1 MKFRGT
7 TRGINVLLETADTVQ
22 HARTQLEE
30 RTGLLGTR
38 VTLELVGPIAGDVL
52 DATLEAVRNAGGTVV
67 SIRPARVQPAEPTG
81 RTEIIARTLRSGA
94 RIEVSGSVIVL
105 GDVNSGVELIAGGDV
120 IVLGAL
126 RGLAHAGAQGREDAI
141 IWAKV
146 FAAPQVRIASALARA
161 PEGSSLSAMRQKDTD
176 MAELARLENGQ
187 IVIEP
192 FRA

>member
-7 TRGINVLLETADTVQ
+7 PGGINILLETADTVQ
-22 HARTQLEE
+22 HAQSLLDE
-30 RTGLLGTR
+30 RVNLLGTK
-38 VTLELVGPIAGDVL
+38 VTLELVGPIAGEVL
-52 DATLEAVRNAGGTVV
+52 EVALGAVQGAGGTVV
-67 SIRPARVQPAEPTG
+67 SIRPARVQPAEPSG
-81 RTEIIARTLRSGA
+81 RTEIIARTLRSGT
-94 RIEVSGSVIVL
+94 RLEVPGSVIVL

-126 RGLAHAGAQGREDAI
+126 RGLAHAGAHGREDAI

-146 FAAPQVRIASALARA
+146 FAAPQVRIAGALARA

-176 MAELARLENGQ
+176 MAELARLENGS

-192 FRA
+192 FRG